1 VRCSVGAVSSAPRR
15 SAWSGLLVAAL
26 AIAVITALIYPL
38 KTVAPAVAM
47 GVLYL
52 IAVLAVATWWGL
64 WLGLAT
70 AVASAVAFN
79 YFHIPPTGRF
89 SIASS
94 DHAVALAAYLCS
106 AALAAV
112 VADRAG
118 EAERRRAE
126 ADLKTTLLR
135 SVSHDLRTPLTGII
149 TAGHA
154 LRSPSLQPSERDELI
169 SSIVDEATRLSRLI
183 DNLLDLSRLQAGA
196 ATPHTD
202 WCSVEDVVRTAVERL
217 GDVRVDVDLEPDLPM
232 VRADAAQLERVFV
245 NLLENARRHGAE
257 PVVVTALVRDRRL
270 EVRVVDAG
278 PGIAADLRP
287 FEPFV
292 QGDGGEGSG
301 LGLAIVKGFVEA
313 NGGRVWAEAPGHGA
327 AFVVELE
334 AP

>member
-1 VRCSVGAVSSAPRR
+1 MLPVPRR
-15 SAWSGLLVAAL
+15 LPWSGLLAAVVAVAA
-26 AIAVITALIYPL
+26 ITALIYPL
-38 KTVAPAVAM
+38 RTIGPAVAM

-52 IAVLAVATWWGL
+52 IAVLAVATWWGV
-64 WLGLAT
+64 WLGLFT
-70 AVASAVAFN
+70 ALLSSLAFN
-79 YFHIPPTGRF
+79 YFHIPPTGQLGIG
-89 SIASS
+89 ST
-94 DHAVALAAYLCS
+94 DHAVALAAYLVS

-154 LRSPSLQPSERDELI
+154 LRSPSLEPGEGDELLT
-169 SSIVDEATRLSRLI
+169 SIVDEASRLSRVV

-196 ATPHTD
+196 AAPHTD

-217 GDVRVDVDLEPDLPM
+217 GDTQVAVDLEDDLPM

-257 PVVVTALVRDRRL
+257 PVTVSAHVAHGHVG
-270 EVRVVDAG
+270 VRVSDSG
-278 PGIAADLRP
+278 PGIAPGVDVFA
-287 FEPFV
+287 PFV
-292 QGDGGEGSG
+292 QGSGAQGTG

-313 NGGRVWAEAPGHGA
+313 NGGRVRTEAADRGA
-327 AFVVELE
+327 AFVVELQ